1 MKKVIMGDS
10 WTDRL
15 SEYLDD
21 ELSALER
28 AALEQHLAGCDDCR
42 AVLTDLRAVTAIAA
56 GAAPVLPAHD
66 LWPEIATRIGAP
78 APAGV
83 VALAGRR
90 PRPRFSFTLPQLA
103 AAAVVL
109 MGISASAVWV
119 AIGGRAPDGPVASA
133 PAARPGASPA
143 VLAGNEQRS
152 YEAAIAELEGALASS
167 RGQLDTATV
176 RVLERSLAT
185 IDRAIDEARV
195 AVDRDPGNPYL
206 HRHLDGAM
214 KKKMDILRRAVTVR
228 RAGT

>member
-1 MKKVIMGDS
+1 MGDS

-21 ELSALER
+21 ELSARER

-42 AVLTDLRAVTAIAA
+42 AVLADLRAVTAIAA
-56 GAAPVLPAHD
+56 GAAAAPPAHD
-66 LWPEIATRIGAP
+66 LWPDIAARIGAP

-83 VALAGRR
+83 VTLASRR
-90 PRPRFSFTLPQLA
+90 ARPRFSFTLPQLA

-109 MGISASAVWV
+109 MAISASAVWV
-119 AIGGRAPDGPVASA
+119 AIGGPAADGPVASA
-133 PAARPGASPA
+133 PPAARPGAPAA
-143 VLAGNEQRS
+143 VLTGNEQRS
-152 YEAAIAELEGALASS
+152 YEDAIAELEGALASNA
-167 RGQLDTATV
+167 GQLDTATV

-185 IDRAIDEARV
+185 IDRAIEDARV